1 MIVHFGFAHQL
12 SDATIF
18 ASAVVFA
25 YVFPKIGQGIG
36 GTKGAPEFST
46 LLVGGVGYDVTRERF
61 SLNGFY
67 PPPIAGN
74 VYNIG
79 KDVHFQLTLR
89 DLESF
94 KCPKMEFLLIDM
106 ENNAES
112 VRTKDWPEYLNREY
126 YYKMD
131 GMNICINAF
140 VKSDSPTCRKVV
152 VGTDTVTTP
161 KYQIEC
167 D

>member
-1 MIVHFGFAHQL
+1 MSTHVQAFNSALANARNTAKRARAEIQFL
-12 SDATIF
+12 SRNRKAINKVGKHLAFYVEARDTLHVYTIG
-18 ASAVVFA
+18 S
-25 YVFPKIGQGIG
+25 
-36 GTKGAPEFST
+36 
-46 LLVGGVGYDVTRERF
+46 DV
-61 SLNGFY
+61 Y
-67 PPPIAGN
+67 
-74 VYNIG
+74 
-79 KDVHFQLTLR
+79 FQLTLR
-89 DLESF
+89 NLESF
-94 KCPKMEFLLIDM
+94 KCAKMELLLVDM

-112 VRTKDWPEYLNREY
+112 ARDTKDWAEYLNREY

-152 VGTDTVTTP
+152 IGTDTVTTP

>member
-1 MIVHFGFAHQL
+1 MTSTHVQAFNSALANARDTAKRARAEIQFL
-12 SDATIF
+12 SRNRKAINKVGKYLAFYVEDRDTLHVYTIG
-18 ASAVVFA
+18 SAV
-25 YVFPKIGQGIG
+25 Y
-36 GTKGAPEFST
+36 
-46 LLVGGVGYDVTRERF
+46 
-61 SLNGFY
+61 
-67 PPPIAGN
+67 
-74 VYNIG
+74 
-79 KDVHFQLTLR
+79 FQLTLR
-89 DLESF
+89 NLESF
-94 KCPKMEFLLIDM
+94 KCPKLEFLLIDM

-112 VRTKDWPEYLNREY
+112 ARDTRDFAEYLNREY

-152 VGTDTVTTP
+152 IGTDTVTTP

>member
-1 MIVHFGFAHQL
+1 MMSIHVQAFNRALANARDNAKAARSQIQFL
-12 SDATIF
+12 SRNRKAINKVGKYLAF
-18 ASAVVFA
+18 
-25 YVFPKIGQGIG
+25 YV
-36 GTKGAPEFST
+36 EDRDT
-46 LLVGGVGYDVTRERF
+46 L
-61 SLNGFY
+61 
-67 PPPIAGN
+67 N

-152 VGTDTVTTP
+152 IGTDTVTTP
-161 KYQIEC
+161 KYKIEC

>member
-1 MIVHFGFAHQL
+1 MLFRSVY
-12 SDATIF
+12 TIG
-18 ASAVVFA
+18 SA
-25 YVFPKIGQGIG
+25 
-36 GTKGAPEFST
+36 
-46 LLVGGVGYDVTRERF
+46 
-61 SLNGFY
+61 FY
-67 PPPIAGN
+67 
-74 VYNIG
+74 
-79 KDVHFQLTLR
+79 FQLTLR
-89 DLESF
+89 NLESF
-94 KCPKMEFLLIDM
+94 KCPKLEFLLIDM

-112 VRTKDWPEYLNREY
+112 ARDTRDFAEYLNREY

-152 VGTDTVTTP
+152 VGTETETTL